1 MIGREAGI
9 DYVSRNPERVLIKNK
24 VPFGENASIQPVRLR
39 SGQADWQLQD
49 YVFAAMEL
57 PGTNPGSSSDS
68 RRFYGLGRCV
78 QVGRRL
84 HSIYRG
90 ISSSLIEGAAARRR

>member
-9 DYVSRNPERVLIKNK
+9 DHVSRNPERVLIKNK

-39 SGQADWQLQD
+39 SGQADWRQQH
-49 YVFAAMEL
+49 YVFTAMEL

-68 RRFYGLGRCV
+68 R
-78 QVGRRL
+78 
-84 HSIYRG
+84 
-90 ISSSLIEGAAARRR
+90 